1 MAQQN
6 VTKEALEKMVTL
18 QKGYIDQGLST
29 KQPTFTTGN
38 GLSLIDNVLSITL
51 DHTPYKIVTSLP
63 ATPSAADKNKIFLML
78 QSGADSGNTYIEYL
92 WVEVGGTGRWEQI
105 GEWKPEIDFSPYVK
119 WEDIVYKARTLT
131 PLGNSNAHTYYR
143 GLSFE
148 KGPVTPEL
156 NRRSFVGFRNNQF
169 NVLSQLEESNT
180 AEVFVELI
188 NRNVARNLGIY
199 KIQVQSTGIISG
211 IAEVTTDDIVTLGFS
226 STTAM
231 NQAINAVKSALE
243 TKIADETR
251 MRTTMDESLTDSL
264 NNTIDRVVLLE
275 NKSDNPMTVT
285 EAQALFNKVYGES

>member
-63 ATPSAADKNKIFLML
+63 ATPSAADKNKIFLMI
-78 QSGADSGNTYIEYL
+78 QSGADSGNTYIEYF
-92 WVEVGGTGRWEQI
+92 WVEVDGTGRWEQI
-105 GEWKPEIDFSPYVK
+105 GEWEPEIDFSPYVK
-119 WEDIVYKARTLT
+119 WEDVVYKVRTLT
-131 PLGNSNAHTYYR
+131 RSSETISHT

-148 KGPVTPEL
+148 KGLGTDGL
-156 NRRSFVGFRNNQF
+156 NRRSFVGFKNNQF
-169 NVLSQLEESNT
+169 KVLSQLSESNK
-180 AEVFVELI
+180 AEIFVELI

-211 IAEVTTDDIVTLGFS
+211 IAEVTTNDIVTLGFS

-251 MRTTMDESLTDSL
+251 LRTTMDESLTDSL

-275 NKSDNPMTVT
+275 NKSGNPMTVT
-285 EAQALFNKVYGES
+285 EVQALFNKVYGES

>member
-29 KQPTFTTGN
+29 KQPNFTTGN

-63 ATPSAADKNKIFLML
+63 AAPPAADKNKIFLML

-92 WVEVGGTGRWEQI
+92 WVEVDGTGRWEQI

-119 WEDIVYKARTLT
+119 WEDVVYKARTLT
-131 PLGNSNAHTYYR
+131 RSSETISHT

-148 KGPVTPEL
+148 KGLGTGGL
-156 NRRSFVGFRNNQF
+156 NRRSFVGFKNNQF
-169 NVLSQLEESNT
+169 KVFSQLNESNK
-180 AEVFVELI
+180 AEVFVELTP
-188 NRNVARNLGIY
+188 RSVARNLGIH
-199 KIQVQSTGIISG
+199 KIQVESTGIISS
-211 IAEVTTDDIVTLGFS
+211 ISEVTTDDIVTLGFS
-226 STTAM
+226 TTTAM

-243 TKIADETR
+243 TKIADETLL
-251 MRTTMDESLTDSL
+251 RTNMDEVLRTSINDTL
-264 NNTIDRVVLLE
+264 DRVILLE
-275 NKSDNPMTVT
+275 NKSGSPMTVT